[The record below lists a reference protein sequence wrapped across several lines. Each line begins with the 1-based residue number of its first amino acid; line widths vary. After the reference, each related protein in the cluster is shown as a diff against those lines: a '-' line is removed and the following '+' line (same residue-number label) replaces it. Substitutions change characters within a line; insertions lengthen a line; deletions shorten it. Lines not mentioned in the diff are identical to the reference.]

1 VSALHGTQHPIG
13 SGQRGLSQQVEQ
25 DAEKAPPPSVAS
37 AADEAHV
44 LSVVRGAGSSFY
56 GAMRTLPKERRD
68 AMFAIYAFCREIDDI
83 ADDPM
88 PPDERAAALA
98 DWRLEIDRLY
108 EGHPRKPTA
117 RALLGPVARYALQ
130 KKDFVA
136 LIDGMEMDASEIFDG
151 PSMATLTLY
160 CERVAG
166 AVGMLSVRVFGEP
179 GDAGTQLAWSLG
191 QALQL
196 TNILRDLKEDAE
208 RGRLYLPDELLA
220 RHGIAAREPMAVLAH
235 PALPGVCDD
244 LAALARQRF
253 DEAIAAMHRCDRR
266 KIRPAVVMMHVYRRV
281 LELLIRRG
289 WRRLDAP
296 AKLSKAAKIW
306 IALRYGLF

>member
-1 VSALHGTQHPIG
+1 
-13 SGQRGLSQQVEQ
+13 
-25 DAEKAPPPSVAS
+25 
-37 AADEAHV
+37 V
-44 LSVVRGAGSSFY
+44 LSVVKGAGSSFY
-56 GAMRTLPKERRD
+56 GAMRTLPKAQRD
-68 AMFAIYAFCREIDDI
+68 AMFAIYAFCREIDDV

-88 PPDERAAALA
+88 PPEERAAALA
-98 DWRLEIDRLY
+98 EWRRDIDRLY
-108 EGHPRKPTA
+108 EGHPQKPTA
-117 RALLGPVARYALQ
+117 RALLDPVARYGLR
-130 KKDFVA
+130 KDDFVA
-136 LIDGMEMDASEIFDG
+136 LIDGMEMDANEIFEG
-151 PSMATLTLY
+151 PSMETLTLY

-179 GDAGTQLAWSLG
+179 GEAGTRLAWALG

-208 RGRLYLPDELLA
+208 RGRLYLPDELLNK
-220 RHGIAAREPMAVLAH
+220 HGIAAREPAAVLAH
-235 PALPGVCDD
+235 PALPRVCDE
-244 LAALARQRF
+244 LAVLARQRF
-253 DEAIAAMHRCDRR
+253 AEAIAAMRSCDRR

-289 WRRLDAP
+289 WQRLDAP

>member
-1 VSALHGTQHPIG
+1 VSALPGTRDRIG
-13 SGQRGLSQQVEQ
+13 SDRHGRSR
-25 DAEKAPPPSVAS
+25 DAELGRAQAAAS
-37 AADEAHV
+37 AEDEAHV
-44 LSVVRGAGSSFY
+44 LSVVRAAGSSFY

-83 ADDPM
+83 ADDPLT
-88 PPDERAAALA
+88 PEERAAGLA
-98 DWRLEIDRLY
+98 EWRRDIERLY
-108 EGHPRKPTA
+108 EGHPQKPTA
-117 RALLGPVARYALQ
+117 RALLLPVARYALR
-130 KKDFVA
+130 KEDFVA
-136 LIDGMEMDASEIFDG
+136 LIDGMEMDASESFHG

-179 GDAGTQLAWSLG
+179 GEAGTRLAWALG

-220 RHGIAAREPMAVLAH
+220 RHGIAARAPAAVLAH
-235 PALPGVCDD
+235 PALPRVCDD

-253 DEAIAAMHRCDRR
+253 DEAIAAMRACDRR

-281 LELLIRRG
+281 LEQLIRRG
-289 WRRLDAP
+289 WRRLDEP
-296 AKLSKAAKIW
+296 VKVSKAAKLW
-306 IALRYGLF
+306 IALRYGLL

>member
-1 VSALHGTQHPIG
+1 VSALHGTQDRIG
-13 SGQRGLSQQVEQ
+13 PDRHGRSREAEQ
-25 DAEKAPPPSVAS
+25 SRAQAVAS
-37 AADEAHV
+37 AEDEAHV
-44 LSVVRGAGSSFY
+44 LSVVRAAGSSFY

-83 ADDPM
+83 ADDPLT
-88 PPDERAAALA
+88 PDERAAGLA
-98 DWRLEIDRLY
+98 EWRRDIERLY
-108 EGHPRKPTA
+108 EGHPQKPTA
-117 RALLGPVARYALQ
+117 RALLLPVARYALR
-130 KKDFVA
+130 KEDFVA
-136 LIDGMEMDASEIFDG
+136 LIDGMEMDASESFHG

-179 GDAGTQLAWSLG
+179 GDAGTRLAWALG

-220 RHGIAAREPMAVLAH
+220 KHGIAAREPAAVLGH
-235 PALPGVCDD
+235 PALARVCDD

-253 DEAIAAMHRCDRR
+253 DEAIAAMRACDRR

-281 LELLIRRG
+281 LEQLVRRG
-289 WRRLDAP
+289 WRRLDEP
-296 AKLSKAAKIW
+296 AKVSKAAKLW
-306 IALRYGLF
+306 IALRYGLL

>member
-1 VSALHGTQHPIG
+1 MSALHGTQDQIG
-13 SGQRGLSQQVEQ
+13 PNQRGQSQQTEP
-25 DAEKAPPPSVAS
+25 DAKQSRAPCVAS

-44 LSVVRGAGSSFY
+44 LSVVRAAGSSFY
-56 GAMRTLPKERRD
+56 GAMRTLPKDRRD

-83 ADDPM
+83 ADDPL
-88 PPDERAAALA
+88 PPGERAAALA
-98 DWRLEIDRLY
+98 DWRREIDRLY
-108 EGHPRKPTA
+108 EGHPQKPTA
-117 RALLGPVARYALQ
+117 RALLLPVARYALR
-130 KKDFVA
+130 KEDFVA
-136 LIDGMEMDASEIFDG
+136 LIDGMEMDANEIFHG

-166 AVGMLSVRVFGEP
+166 AVGMLSIRVFGES
-179 GDAGTQLAWSLG
+179 GEAGQRLAWALG

-220 RHGIAAREPMAVLAH
+220 KHGIATRDPAAVLAH
-235 PALPGVCDD
+235 PALPGVCDE
-244 LAALARQRF
+244 LAALARRRF
-253 DEAIAAMHRCDRR
+253 EEAIAAMRGCDRR

-289 WRRLDAP
+289 WRRLDEP
-296 AKLSKAAKIW
+296 AKLSKAAKLW